1 MIAKIIMKKYLTIAF
16 IGMILAISLVSCDG
30 PKTPPG
36 IDYDMSVSAIT
47 DGSVELNFEHGYI
60 LAGGDAHM
68 FAKATSEGFV
78 PYNFTTKADIL
89 AKGDKAELEALRL
102 ANEWA
107 QSVVL
112 KDSAGGHYDITI
124 NAYLHERLT
133 GLTLQ
138 CERHWDNNTPDTPS
152 CMKTIRHVAGYTID
166 NDPYPYI
173 F

>member
-1 MIAKIIMKKYLTIAF
+1 MKKLYLPLIL
-16 IGMILAISLVSCDG
+16 IGAMGMASLVSCDG
-30 PKTPPG
+30 PKTSPG

-47 DGSVELNFEHGYI
+47 DGNVELQFEHGYL

-68 FAKATSEGFV
+68 FAKATSEEFV
-78 PYNFTTKADIL
+78 PYNLVTKADIL

-107 QSVVL
+107 QNIVL

-138 CERHWDNNTPDTPS
+138 CERHWDNNAPDTPLYK
-152 CMKTIRHVAGYTID
+152 KTARHVVGKPKA

>member
-1 MIAKIIMKKYLTIAF
+1 MKRFNIFVMLFAVLSMT
-16 IGMILAISLVSCDG
+16 SLVSCDG
-30 PKTPPG
+30 PKTTPG

-47 DGSVELNFEHGYI
+47 DGSVELTFEHGYL

-68 FAKATSEGFV
+68 FAKATSDEFV
-78 PYNFTTKADIL
+78 PYNLVTKSDIL
-89 AKGDKAELEALRL
+89 VKGDKAELEALRL

-107 QSVVL
+107 QNIVL

-138 CERHWDNNTPDTPS
+138 CERHWDNNTTNTPS
-152 CMKTIRHVAGYTID
+152 WKKTVRHVRAEADD

-173 F
+173 Y